1 MASISIF
8 DKEPGTGLPSK
19 VENIGRSSMDVVR
32 PQIFFIRDHFFTGDA
47 GHWPEESFPGFI
59 QFPVVS
65 GYILGLVGA
74 YLQFQ
79 KISPPEVDIL
89 KCVLDV
95 HNHYVANQLDVEMS
109 IHFMMQQSTFKFG
122 LDIGMVDVTRYLK
135 EQALTGQ
142 SQYALLAAI
151 SQVFLQYDDARTL
164 KLNLQIFCKMHG
176 IPMRSDDILDEISE
190 RWDEQK
196 QYVMNPDA

>member
-19 VENIGRSSMDVVR
+19 VENIGRSSLDVVR
-32 PQIFFIRDHFFTGDA
+32 PQIFFIRDHFFTKDA
-47 GHWPEESFPGFI
+47 GQWPKESFPGFI

-79 KISPPEVDIL
+79 KIRPPEVDIL

-95 HNHYVANQLDVEMS
+95 HNHYVDNQLDVEMS
-109 IHFMMQQSTFKFG
+109 IHFMMQQSAFKFG
-122 LDIGMVDVTRYLK
+122 LDIGIADVTRYLK
-135 EQALTGQ
+135 EQARTGQ

-151 SQVFLQYDDARTL
+151 SKVFLQYNDPRTL
-164 KLNLQIFCKMHG
+164 KLNLQIFCKMHD
-176 IPMRSDDILDEISE
+176 IALRSDDVFDEIAE
-190 RWDEQK
+190 RWDVQK
-196 QYVMNPDA
+196 QYSMNPVV

>member
-1 MASISIF
+1 MAPISIF
-8 DKEPGTGLPSK
+8 DKEPGTGLPSN

-47 GHWPEESFPGFI
+47 GHWPEESFRDFI

-79 KISPPEVDIL
+79 KITPPEVDIL

-135 EQALTGQ
+135 EQALAGQ

-151 SQVFLQYDDARTL
+151 SQVFLQCNDARTL

-176 IPMRSDDILDEISE
+176 IPLRSDDVFDEISE
-190 RWDEQK
+190 RWDVQK
-196 QYVMNPDA
+196 EYSMNPVV